1 MKSKLIGDKVVR
13 NVGKGSKDEVLPS
26 RMAMETITKGD
37 PMQRS
42 MNNYAK
48 KTPSG
53 LSGMGPSFMM
63 MGRIMGRGY

>member
-1 MKSKLIGDKVVR
+1 MKSKMIGDKITRV
-13 NVGKGSKDEVLPS
+13 VGKGSKDEVLPN

-53 LSGMGPSFMM
+53 ASAMGPSFMM
-63 MGRIMGRGY
+63 MGRFMGRGY

>member
-1 MKSKLIGDKVVR
+1 MKSKMVGDKVVR

-26 RMAMETITKGD
+26 RMAMETITKGN

-53 LSGMGPSFMM
+53 LNAMGPSFMM
-63 MGRIMGRGY
+63 MSRMMGRGY

>member
-1 MKSKLIGDKVVR
+1 MKSKMVGDKVVR

-26 RMAMETITKGD
+26 RMAMETITKGS

-53 LSGMGPSFMM
+53 LNAMGPSFMM
-63 MGRIMGRGY
+63 MSRMMGRGY

>member
-1 MKSKLIGDKVVR
+1 MKSKMIGDKITR
-13 NVGKGSKDEVLPS
+13 IVGKGSKDEVLPS

-53 LSGMGPSFMM
+53 AGAMGPSFMM
-63 MGRIMGRGY
+63 MGRFMGRGY

>member
-1 MKSKLIGDKVVR
+1 MKSKMIGDKVIR

-37 PMQRS
+37 PMQRA

-53 LSGMGPSFMM
+53 LSAMGPSFMM
-63 MGRIMGRGY
+63 MSRMMGRGY

>member
-1 MKSKLIGDKVVR
+1 MKSKMIGDKVTWV
-13 NVGKGSKDEVLPS
+13 VGKGSKDEVLPS

-53 LSGMGPSFMM
+53 ASAMGPSFMM
-63 MGRIMGRGY
+63 MGRFMGRGY

>member
-1 MKSKLIGDKVVR
+1 MKSKMIGDKITRV
-13 NVGKGSKDEVLPS
+13 VGKGSKDEVLPN

-53 LSGMGPSFMM
+53 ASAMGPSFMM
-63 MGRIMGRGY
+63 MGRMMGRGY

>member
-1 MKSKLIGDKVVR
+1 MKSKMVGGKVVR

-26 RMAMETITKGD
+26 RMAMETITKGS

-53 LSGMGPSFMM
+53 LNAMGPSFMM
-63 MGRIMGRGY
+63 MSRMMGRGY

>member
-1 MKSKLIGDKVVR
+1 MKSKMIGDKVVR

-26 RMAMETITKGD
+26 RMAMETITKGS

-53 LSGMGPSFMM
+53 LNAMGPSFMM
-63 MGRIMGRGY
+63 MSRMMGRGY

>member
-1 MKSKLIGDKVVR
+1 MKSKMIGDKVTR
-13 NVGKGSKDEVLPS
+13 IVGKGSKDEVLPS

-53 LSGMGPSFMM
+53 AGAMGPSFMM
-63 MGRIMGRGY
+63 LGRFMGRGY

>member
-1 MKSKLIGDKVVR
+1 MKSKMIGDKVVR

-26 RMAMETITKGD
+26 RMAMETITKGN

-53 LSGMGPSFMM
+53 LNAMGPSFMM
-63 MGRIMGRGY
+63 MSRMMGRGY